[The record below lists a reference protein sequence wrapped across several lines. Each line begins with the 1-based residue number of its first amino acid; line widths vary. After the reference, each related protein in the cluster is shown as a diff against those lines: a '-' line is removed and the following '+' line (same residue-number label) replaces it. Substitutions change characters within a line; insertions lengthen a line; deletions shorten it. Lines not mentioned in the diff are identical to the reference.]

1 MIERNELTYA
11 PFWFVW
17 NPDNRTPKHKH
28 ETKGLAIAEAE
39 RLARMN
45 RGETFVVLESVC
57 ARRVDDMLRI
67 EMRPDSDIPF

>member
-1 MIERNELTYA
+1 MSNKLTYA

-17 NPDNRTPKHKH
+17 NPDNRNPQHKH
-28 ETKGLAIAEAE
+28 ETEESAIAEAE

-45 RGETFVVLESVC
+45 RGATFVVLESVC

-67 EMRPDSDIPF
+67 EMRRDSDIPF